1 MKKLLLS
8 LVAIIMGGFVA
19 FTPII
24 SSTPTFAAEEEKC
37 ICHYKDG
44 TTKEGTKPATSILD
58 GACECGGGESVTHIL
73 EVVVDILTVG
83 IGILA
88 AIGITIVGIQY
99 LTAGG
104 SEEQTRKAKRRM
116 LEIVIGV
123 AAYVVL
129 YAILK
134 WLLPAYNPSS

>member
-8 LVAIIMGGFVA
+8 LVAIIMGGFIMAAPV
-19 FTPII
+19 
-24 SSTPTFAAEEEKC
+24 FAECTSEQLEKGC
-37 ICHYKDG
+37 VN
-44 TTKEGTKPATSILD
+44 TAIL
-58 GACECGGGESVTHIL
+58 GENGCSCKSGETGENGQGITNIL
-73 EVVVDILTVG
+73 TLVVDILTVG

-129 YAILK
+129 YALLR
-134 WLLPAYNPSS
+134 WLLPAYNPSP

>member
-24 SSTPTFAAEEEKC
+24 SSTPTFAEEKC
-37 ICHYKDG
+37 VL
-44 TTKEGTKPATSILD
+44 TSILGNAKCDKD
-58 GACECGGGESVTHIL
+58 GNKGQGDYNCSCDEGGGESVKSIL
-73 EVVVDILTVG
+73 ETIVDILTVG

-134 WLLPAYNPSS
+134 WLLPAFNS

>member
-8 LVAIIMGGFVA
+8 LIAVIMGGFMMAAPV
-19 FTPII
+19 
-24 SSTPTFAAEEEKC
+24 FAECPEGCVQTA
-37 ICHYKDG
+37 ILGKDG
-44 TTKEGTKPATSILD
+44 CVCDDGQGSSITDILTT
-58 GACECGGGESVTHIL
+58 
-73 EVVVDILTVG
+73 VVDILTVG